1 MRRTRADRESA
12 VARRC
17 AGLPALAACAMAFTA
32 AGSFAEA
39 FPPPVE
45 EARSADSTT
54 PKVIAQ
60 AAKPGTRDSLFED
73 DAPPAQKPQPTT
85 RDSLFG
91 DDAPPP
97 AGKPQPGSACRG
109 FIQGE
114 VARAYRDPEHWSKL
128 RLRAD
133 VTRQGQF
140 SENVKWKIGGRA
152 DYDAAYDLLDFY
164 APDVR
169 RDQRYEFTLRENYL
183 DISTRGNWE
192 I

>member
-60 AAKPGTRDSLFED
+60 AAQPG
-73 DAPPAQKPQPTT
+73 T

-97 AGKPQPGSACRG
+97 AGKPQPGSAWRG

-140 SENVKWKIGGRA
+140 SENVK
-152 DYDAAYDLLDFY
+152 
-164 APDVR
+164 
-169 RDQRYEFTLRENYL
+169 
-183 DISTRGNWE
+183 
-192 I
+192 